1 MMSPGEIVGS
11 VELIDPRV
19 LVCGDRR
26 WLWPTTVAEVLDRL
40 AARHGDRLVVIE
52 GAASGADRAAH
63 FWCELNGFD
72 EDRHR
77 CHPVDWRAAR
87 RARPKQ
93 WRLAG
98 PERNTRML
106 LQEHPQLIVAFHA
119 RLAPGTGGTS
129 DMCLRGLL
137 GGVPAWLVTGPDPD
151 VGRWLR
157 LEEFPRWRRERVRSE
172 LDVAQQA
179 GHAVQRDNDAS
190 EAE

>member
-1 MMSPGEIVGS
+1 MG
-11 VELIDPRV
+11 LADLRV

-26 WLWPTTVAEVLDRL
+26 WAWRTVTAVLDRL

-52 GAASGADRAAH
+52 GAAFGADRAAH
-63 FWCELNGFD
+63 IWCERNSLGA
-72 EDRHR
+72 DRHR
-77 CHPVDWRAAR
+77 CHPVDWGAAR
-87 RARPKQ
+87 LARPKA

-106 LQEHPQLIVAFHA
+106 LREQPRLIIAFHA
-119 RLAPGTGGTS
+119 RLDPGSGGTS

-151 VGRWLR
+151 TGRWLQ
-157 LEEFPRWRRERVRSE
+157 LKEFPRWRRQRVQRE
-172 LDVAQQA
+172 LDVTRQA
-179 GHAVQRDNDAS
+179 GLVVEADNDAS